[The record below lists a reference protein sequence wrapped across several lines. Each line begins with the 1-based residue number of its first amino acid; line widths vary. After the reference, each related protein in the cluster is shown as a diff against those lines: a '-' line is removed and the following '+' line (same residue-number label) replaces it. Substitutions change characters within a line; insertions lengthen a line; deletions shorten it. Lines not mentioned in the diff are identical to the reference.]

1 MATNQGLRQ
10 ASFRTI
16 GGTTGTYNEDAR
28 AAFETEATVP
38 AGATFNEAFILWLQ
52 ARLSSAD
59 TSLPGL
65 MAAFAA
71 DLGLDNWNSVGSF
84 DPLP

>member
-1 MATNQGLRQ
+1 MTAQGDRQ

-16 GGTTGTYNEDAR
+16 HGGAGGTYNEDAR
-28 AAFETEATVP
+28 AAFEIEAVVP
-38 AGATFNEAFILWLQ
+38 AGATFNGAMVKWLQ

-59 TSLPGL
+59 DNLANLQQG
-65 MAAFAA
+65 FAA
-71 DLGLDNWNSVGSF
+71 QQGAVNWSSLGSF